1 MCVKH
6 GEDPSTHLEHDPELW
21 LVVKATGEPDQNQ
34 VHGIFMTTTRDT
46 RSGYSV

>member
-6 GEDPSTHLEHDPELW
+6 EEDPLTHLEHDPELW